1 MTLDKTTKILAWL
14 AGIVIIAI
22 ILLVVFGNGSPTGNV
37 IDSGTGPIK
46 IGLIS
51 PLTGSAASI
60 GIANKNAVELA
71 VKEVNDE
78 GGINGRPLQLIVE
91 DSKNVDPKEATTAM
105 QKLVNVDKVT
115 AVFNVGSGATL
126 ASHPVA
132 EAGKVIHFGI
142 ASNPKISDAGDYLFR
157 ACPSDDYAGK
167 VAAKYIK
174 ETMKINKVA
183 VLKCDNDWCTGL
195 ADAFVQSYTALGGEV
210 LIQEQIKVD
219 TADARTELSKI
230 KETNPELVYFT
241 GYPGET
247 ITVFKQAKELGISVP
262 FFGGDAWTDESIAKE
277 TQGTVGKVYFTTPS
291 SSYSSEFA
299 EKIGGN
305 VAIGAAESYDSIHIV
320 AQVMRKVGTN
330 TEKIKDELYKVR
342 NYHGQS
348 GIIGI
353 DAKGDLL
360 GGALDIKTLQG
371 GKIVD
376 YAKGVTA

>member
-1 MTLDKTTKILAWL
+1 MTMERSTKVLLWV
-14 AGIVIIAI
+14 AGIIVLGI
-22 ILLVVFGNGSPTGNV
+22 ILLVAFGNGSSTGRA
-37 IDSGTGPIK
+37 IDSGVGPIK

-71 VKEVNDE
+71 VKEINEE
-78 GGINGRPLQLIVE
+78 GGINGRQLQLIVE

-105 QKLVNVDKVT
+105 QKLVNVDKVIS
-115 AVFNVGSGATL
+115 VFNIGSGATL

-132 EAGKVIHFGI
+132 EESKVVHFGI

-157 ACPSDDYAGK
+157 VCPADDYAGK

-174 ETMKINKVA
+174 ETMKINRVA

-195 ADAFVQSYTALGGEV
+195 ADSFVSSYTSLGGEI

-219 TADARTELSKI
+219 TPDARTELAKI
-230 KETNPELVYFT
+230 KDKNPELVYFT

-247 ITVFKQAKELGISVP
+247 VTVFKQAKELGINVP
-262 FFGGDAWTDESIAKE
+262 FFGGDAWTDDSIAKE

-291 SSYSSEFA
+291 SSYTQEFA
-299 EKIGGN
+299 DKIGGN
-305 VAIGAAESYDSIHIV
+305 VAIGAAESYDSVHIL
-320 AQVMRKVGTN
+320 AQVMKKVGTD
-330 TEKIKDELYKVR
+330 TEKIKNELYKVR
-342 NYHGQS
+342 NYKGQS

-360 GGALDIKTLQG
+360 GGALDVKTLQG
-371 GKIVD
+371 GKIID